1 MLQSSGHLATE
12 RPLKKKDCVEEDNK
26 YYTET
31 EEYKSKTSLE
41 KFKFRVMQFITMGGM
56 IIFIIL
62 CVVAF
67 FTLVIPLISSKYG

>member
-1 MLQSSGHLATE
+1 M
-12 RPLKKKDCVEEDNK
+12 EEDNK

-31 EEYKSKTSLE
+31 EEYKSKTPLE
-41 KFKFRVMQFITMGGM
+41 KFKFRVMQFFAMGGM

-67 FTLVIPLISSKYG
+67 FTLVIPLISFKFS

>member
-1 MLQSSGHLATE
+1 MSAGNST
-12 RPLKKKDCVEEDNK
+12 PLKKEHCVEKDNK

-31 EEYKSKTSLE
+31 EEYKSKTPLE

-56 IIFIIL
+56 IIFIIF

-67 FTLVIPLISSKYG
+67 FTLVVPLISSKYG

>member
-1 MLQSSGHLATE
+1 M
-12 RPLKKKDCVEEDNK
+12 EEDNK

-31 EEYKSKTSLE
+31 EEYKSKTPLE
-41 KFKFRVMQFITMGGM
+41 KFKFRVMQFFTMGGM

-67 FTLVIPLISSKYG
+67 FTSLLISIVKTYQLEMELSFI